1 MGQPLV
7 DCGRSLL
14 VHPVSVT
21 GSLHLCRVDGLLICW
36 TRLVS
41 GLDGSLV
48 SEIRLETFVWLQRK
62 EE

>member
-14 VHPVSVT
+14 VRPVSVT
-21 GSLHLCRVDGLLICW
+21 GSLHLCRVDGAADLLDAS
-36 TRLVS
+36 LP

-48 SEIRLETFVWLQRK
+48 SEIHLEPFVRLQRK